1 MTGKRMQRTLELYCK
16 KNAMTLE
23 KALEDFSMTSVYNAL
38 YDFETGLWREGL
50 EYLLD
55 LFQKEI
61 QK

>member
-1 MTGKRMQRTLELYCK
+1 MLMQRTLELYCK
-16 KNAMTLE
+16 KNATTLE

-38 YDFETGLWREGL
+38 YDFETGLWREGP
-50 EYLLD
+50 EYILD

>member
-1 MTGKRMQRTLELYCK
+1 
-16 KNAMTLE
+16 MTLE

-38 YDFETGLWREGL
+38 YDFETGLWLEGL